1 MKKLRSVICSRMIL
15 QKMNNIEPILIIV
28 IAVTC
33 LISFY
38 AFKNIAFRQK
48 YLFEVSSIENRKE
61 YIRLLSSGFLHA
73 DEMHLFMNMFSLY
86 MFAGTV
92 IHGTFSNAGYIEG
105 FGVVGF
111 LVIYIGAILFGNAF
125 SLFIYRNQPY
135 YSALGAS
142 GGVSGI
148 IFAAVAL
155 APNDISINFIPGFL
169 FGAIYFGYSVY
180 MMLNP
185 KQWDNLGHAAH
196 LGGAFFGLVYAVIQK
211 PQIALANAIYL
222 GIMALPL
229 IYLSYEIFV
238 RKKIK

>member
-1 MKKLRSVICSRMIL
+1 
-15 QKMNNIEPILIIV
+15 MNSMNPILIII
-28 IAVTC
+28 IAATC

-38 AFKNIAFRQK
+38 AFRNIAFRQK
-48 YLFEVSSIENRKE
+48 YLFQVGAIENRKE

-92 IHGTFSNAGYIEG
+92 INGTFTKAGNYIEG
-105 FGVVGF
+105 FGVLGF
-111 LVIYIGAILFGNAF
+111 IIIYIGAILFGNAF

-142 GGVSGI
+142 GGVSGV

-155 APNDISINFIPGFL
+155 APNDVSINFIPGFL

-180 MMLNP
+180 MMLYP

-196 LGGAFFGLVYAVIQK
+196 LGGAFFGLIYAVANK
-211 PQIALANAIYL
+211 PQVAMANSLYL

-238 RKKIK
+238 KKRIK

>member
-1 MKKLRSVICSRMIL
+1 MNLVLIL
-15 QKMNNIEPILIIV
+15 V

-38 AFKNIAFRQK
+38 AFRNESFRQQ
-48 YLFEVSSIENRKE
+48 YLFRVSSIENRKE

-86 MFAGTV
+86 MFAGTAINGAMTSQGPV
-92 IHGTFSNAGYIEG
+92 LG

-111 LVIYIGAILFGNAF
+111 LIIYIGAIIIGNLF

-142 GGVSGI
+142 GGVSGV

-155 APNDISINFIPGFL
+155 APNDVSINFIPGYL

-196 LGGAFFGLVYAVIQK
+196 LGGAFFGLIYAIAVK
-211 PQIALANAIYL
+211 PEIAMTNSLYL
-222 GIMALPL
+222 GIMSLPL
-229 IYLSYEIFV
+229 IYLGYEIFV
-238 RKKIK
+238 RKRIR

>member
-1 MKKLRSVICSRMIL
+1 
-15 QKMNNIEPILIIV
+15 MNSMNPILIII
-28 IAVTC
+28 IAATC

-38 AFKNIAFRQK
+38 AFRNIAFRQK
-48 YLFEVSSIENRKE
+48 YLFQVGAIENRKE

-92 IHGTFSNAGYIEG
+92 INGTFTKTGDYIEG
-105 FGVVGF
+105 FGVLGF
-111 LVIYIGAILFGNAF
+111 IIIYIGAILFGNAF

-142 GGVSGI
+142 GGVSGV

-155 APNDISINFIPGFL
+155 APNDVSINFIPGFL

-180 MMLNP
+180 MMLYP

-196 LGGAFFGLVYAVIQK
+196 LGGAFFGLIYAVANK
-211 PQIALANAIYL
+211 PQVAMANSLYL

-238 RKKIK
+238 RKRIK

>member
-1 MKKLRSVICSRMIL
+1 
-15 QKMNNIEPILIIV
+15 MNLVLIIV

-38 AFKNIAFRQK
+38 AFRNESFRQK
-48 YLFEVSSIENRKE
+48 YLFRVSSIENRKE

-73 DEMHLFMNMFSLY
+73 DEMHLFMNMFSLF
-86 MFAGTV
+86 MFAGTA
-92 IHGTFSNAGYIEG
+92 IDGAITSRGYVTG
-105 FGVVGF
+105 FGVTGF
-111 LVIYIGAILFGNAF
+111 LMIYIGAILIGNLF

-142 GGVSGI
+142 GGVSGV

-155 APNDISINFIPGFL
+155 APNDVSINFIPGYL

-185 KQWDNLGHAAH
+185 KHWDNLGHAAH
-196 LGGAFFGLVYAVIQK
+196 LGGAFFGLIYAIAVK
-211 PQIALANAIYL
+211 PEIAMANSLYL
-222 GIMALPL
+222 GVMSLPL
-229 IYLSYEIFV
+229 IYLAYEIFI
-238 RKKIK
+238 RKRIG